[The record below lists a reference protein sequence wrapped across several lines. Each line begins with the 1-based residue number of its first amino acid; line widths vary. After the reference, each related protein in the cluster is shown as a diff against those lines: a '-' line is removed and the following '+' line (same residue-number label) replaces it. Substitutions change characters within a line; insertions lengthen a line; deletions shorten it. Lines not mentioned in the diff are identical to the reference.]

1 MLKRLIIFLLLTNI
15 AGVEMVIAET
25 ATLPDP
31 TRPANFSSSF
41 ISTALVPKQR
51 AEFNVRAIRISET
64 DRSAIVN
71 GKLVRVG
78 DEIGAARVSEIKSFE
93 IVLDYERK
101 LLTIPLYAQSIDKQY
116 KTVVS
121 IE

>member
-1 MLKRLIIFLLLTNI
+1 MLKQLINFPLLAIYIF
-15 AGVEMVIAET
+15 AGNAVAET
-25 ATLPDP
+25 GTLPDP
-31 TRPANFSSSF
+31 TRPANYSSSF
-41 ISTALVPKQR
+41 TSGPVITKQR
-51 AEFNVRAIRISET
+51 AEFSVRAIRISVT

-78 DEIGAARVSEIKSFE
+78 DEIGAAKVNEIKSFE
-93 IVLDYERK
+93 VVLDYERQRV
-101 LLTIPLYAQSIDKQY
+101 TIPLYARQVDKQY